1 MNPSSTRPSA
11 AERACTVLTH
21 ALPIMVDLGHLGSA
35 PVGDESPVMLLID
48 VDEDLPDHVAE
59 LGVPCT
65 VQAALVSPVPGP
77 DRILDRVLVTGHAWP
92 TAERAVADSGTRVTL
107 RVNVTTMMLNDE
119 PVDLDEYFWAEP
131 DPLAGCSDE
140 FVEHLVRGH
149 AAELLQLAHLFE
161 PTVLQG
167 VRAFAPVR
175 VDRLGL
181 TFRIDRVD
189 GSTTERLNFRHA
201 LSGPDELQ
209 VAMGELRSRAQQVPM
224 CPFSGQP
231 RSVDPQS

>member
-1 MNPSSTRPSA
+1 
-11 AERACTVLTH
+11 
-21 ALPIMVDLGHLGSA
+21 MVDLGHPGPESVA
-35 PVGDESPVMLLID
+35 AESPVMLLID

-59 LGVPCT
+59 RGVPCT

-92 TAERAVADSGTRVTL
+92 TAESAASRSGTGVTL
-107 RVNVTTMMLNDE
+107 RVSVATMMLNDE

-131 DPLAGCSDE
+131 DPLAACSDD

-149 AAELLQLAHLFE
+149 AAELLQLAHLFD
-161 PTVLQG
+161 PVVLRG

-181 TFRIDRVD
+181 TFRIDGNT
-189 GSTTERLNFRHA
+189 GSRTERLNFRDA

-209 VAMGELRSRAQQVPM
+209 SAMGELRSRAQQVPT
-224 CPFSGQP
+224 CPFSGQA
-231 RSVDPQS
+231 RTVDPQG